1 MIRCGFA
8 PFRRRFAED
17 ADGRRYTAVILPTS
31 PGLLRTAHRTMLT
44 NLDQLFRSY
53 ELWQVAIELA
63 VIWICVYLI
72 FRFLHGTRGAGVIK
86 GFAIL
91 LVIGTLFIRVLSQGT
106 DAFARLDFIYS
117 RFLGL
122 VAILLVVVFQPE
134 LRQAMIRL
142 GHAWTFRSSRES
154 MHGVVHA
161 VTDAVSFLSKNQF
174 GALIAIERSSRLGGL
189 IESGV
194 HLDAQVSA
202 RLLECIFWP
211 NSPLHDLGVIVR
223 GDRIIAA
230 SVQFPLAEEGLL
242 PPNFGSRHRAAAGLS
257 LESDCVVVV
266 VSEETGAISIAE
278 HGRLRHDISRDEF
291 PALLATRLRTK
302 PTEEASTDDSD
313 EESTDG
319 DTDEKQAA

>member
-1 MIRCGFA
+1 
-8 PFRRRFAED
+8 
-17 ADGRRYTAVILPTS
+17 
-31 PGLLRTAHRTMLT
+31 MLHSL
-44 NLDQLFRSY
+44 NQLFRSY

-122 VAILLVVVFQPE
+122 VAILLIVVFQPE

-154 MHGVVHA
+154 MHGVLHA
-161 VTDAVSFLSKNQF
+161 VNDAVAFLSKNQF

-194 HLDAQVSA
+194 PLDAEVSA

-211 NSPLHDLGVIVR
+211 NSPLHDLGVIIR
-223 GDRIIAA
+223 GNRIIAA

-257 LESDCVVVV
+257 LESDCLVVV

-278 HGRLRHDISRDEF
+278 HGRLRHDIPRDEF
-291 PALLATRLRTK
+291 NALLAERLRAA
-302 PTEEASTDDSD
+302 PPV
-313 EESTDG
+313 ESTADESESSDG
-319 DTDEKQAA
+319 DSDEKQAA